1 MRILILGGTGMLGH
15 QLYQHLSTR
24 FPDTFT
30 TIRQSCEKYKIG
42 KLINNGRIIESV
54 DVTDFPVLTGVMK
67 CVRPNVI
74 LNCIGVTKRRK
85 EANEAIHAITLN
97 ALLPHMLS
105 EWGRNNAAKV
115 VNFSTDCVFDGKAGN
130 YVDDSATNAVDLYGK
145 TKAMGEIHGENAL
158 TLRSS
163 FIGTELDSGTELL
176 EWFLA
181 QTGTVKGFKNAIYSG
196 LTTLELSRVIEKI
209 LVYHPGANGIYNV
222 SSDPI
227 SKYELLVLIR
237 DKIHLNIEIIP
248 DENMKCDR
256 SLNSSK
262 FRKAFNYAPPSW
274 EAMIEELARTIHLKN
289 IKQEGV

>member
-15 QLYQHLSTR
+15 QLFHHLSYH
-24 FPDTFT
+24 FPDTYT
-30 TIRQSCEKYKIG
+30 TIRQNSARYKIS
-42 KLINNGRIIESV
+42 KLINRSRIIDSI
-54 DVTDFPVLTGVMK
+54 DVTEFPVLTGVLK
-67 CVRPNVI
+67 CVSPDVI

-85 EANEAIHAITLN
+85 DADEAIQAITLN
-97 ALLPHMLS
+97 ALLPHQLA
-105 EWGRNNAAKV
+105 EWGRNNSAKV
-115 VNFSTDCVFDGKAGN
+115 INFSTDCVFDGKSGN

-145 TKAMGEIHGENAL
+145 TKAVGEIHGENAL

-163 FIGTELDSGTELL
+163 FIGAELDEGTELL

-209 LVYHPGANGIYNV
+209 LVHYPSANGIYNV

-237 DKIHLNIEIIP
+237 DKMHLNIEVIP

-256 SLNSSK
+256 SLNSFK
-262 FRKAFNYAPPSW
+262 FRQEFDYSPPSW
-274 EAMIEELARTIHLKN
+274 KAMINELASTICLK
-289 IKQEGV
+289 